1 MTKIIPQRKN
11 ANRHTPRGMG
21 MLEASIQQD
30 GIIGAMTVAAD
41 GETFDGSARGEVL
54 PAVGFDLNDVS
65 QVVKAEPGRA
75 LIIESDGSS
84 PLVHRRTDIP
94 SADDPRAR
102 RLGVA
107 ANRIAQ
113 VNLSWEPDVLAELNG
128 AVDLSGMFFPH
139 ELANL
144 AQPDS
149 EPVDPDGLW
158 EGMPEFEN
166 EDKTAYKSLTLH
178 FKDQDAVDAF
188 AELVGQTITDKT
200 RYLWYPKIEIETYAD
215 KRYAP
220 ES

>member
-107 ANRIAQ
+107 ANRIAS

-158 EGMPEFEN
+158 EGMPEFEQ
-166 EDKTAYKSLTLH
+166 EDQESWKAIKVH
-178 FKDQDAVDAF
+178 FASEDDYRAF
-188 AELVGQTITDKT
+188 ARLVGQSLTPQTKYI
-200 RYLWYPKIEIETYAD
+200 WYPYQAKEDLMQYRIED
-215 KRYAP
+215 

>member
-107 ANRIAQ
+107 ANRIAS

>member
-94 SADDPRAR
+94 SAADPRAR

-107 ANRIAQ
+107 ANRIAS

>member
-1 MTKIIPQRKN
+1 MTKIVPQRKN

-21 MLEASIQQD
+21 MPEASIQQD

-158 EGMPEFEN
+158 EGMPEFEYNPKAFKSISVHFAN
-166 EDKTAYKSLTLH
+166 EDDYE
-178 FKDQDAVDAF
+178 AF
-188 AELVGQTITDKT
+188 ARLIGQTLTAQT
-200 RYLWYPKIEIETYAD
+200 RYIWYPYREKD
-215 KRYAP
+215 DLKDLRY
-220 ES
+220 EREE